1 MIQGGDSG
9 VDMLRQL
16 RVRKRIGLGGQQ
28 NRVAWNGAID
38 QPFYGSLVMVRHEF
52 PLSPLDKAFFVSN
65 RELASGLF
73 MEALAVYH
81 RTSPAWDALSAQI
94 QGLGIA
100 LTSVDTEADLRRLVE
115 RLGHPPIVVY
125 SPEGTHEA
133 LQVLEWARR
142 HPVRLRVLVLVEKSD
157 FAQYHECMH
166 LGAAAYDEV
175 SAEPKRIAKILR
187 LAGQGGTD

>member
-1 MIQGGDSG
+1 MRA
-9 VDMLRQL
+9 VT
-16 RVRKRIGLGGQQ
+16 V
-28 NRVAWNGAID
+28 
-38 QPFYGSLVMVRHEF
+38 
-52 PLSPLDKAFFVSN
+52 SP
-65 RELASGLF
+65 
-73 MEALAVYH
+73 
-81 RTSPAWDALSAQI
+81 SPSPIWDALSEQI

-100 LTSVDTEADLRRLVE
+100 LTSAETEAEFTVLVG

-125 SPEGTHEA
+125 SPEGSQEA

-175 SAEPKRIAKILR
+175 SAEPERIAKILR
-187 LAGQGGTD
+187 GAGKGGTD